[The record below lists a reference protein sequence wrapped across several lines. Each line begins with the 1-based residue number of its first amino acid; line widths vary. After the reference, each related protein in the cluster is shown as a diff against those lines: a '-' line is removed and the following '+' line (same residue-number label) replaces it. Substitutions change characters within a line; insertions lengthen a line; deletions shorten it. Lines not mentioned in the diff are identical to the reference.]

1 MTYYTIRMY
10 DRHSFAQLVK
20 DSDKTI
26 FVKFSAT
33 WCAPCKQIKQFV
45 DKAFGDIQS
54 KALCLEIDID
64 ESVDLYAM
72 LKMKRMVNGV
82 PTILC
87 YNSEND
93 SIYPDDSIS
102 GTDIAAIQRF
112 LDENLE

>member
-1 MTYYTIRMY
+1 
-10 DRHSFAQLVK
+10 
-20 DSDKTI
+20 
-26 FVKFSAT
+26 
-33 WCAPCKQIKQFV
+33 
-45 DKAFGDIQS
+45 
-54 KALCLEIDID
+54 
-64 ESVDLYAM
+64 M